1 MRENR
6 SPIYITHEDMK
17 KLKALLSSATNP
29 ERDQECIAELEEELD
44 KAIIVDSKDIP
55 RQVITMNSKFCLRS
69 LEDNKLHV
77 LTLVYPHEADISK
90 GKLSIL
96 APVGVAVIGYRVCDI
111 IEWDVPK
118 GAIRLRVESI
128 IYQPEA
134 DLQKQKGSQKVVS
147 DKESLI
153 A

>member
-1 MRENR
+1 MKEQR

-17 KLKALLSSATNP
+17 KLRALLSSASIP

-44 KAIIVDSKDIP
+44 RAIIVESKDIP
-55 RQVITMNSKFCLRS
+55 RQVITMNSKFCLRN
-69 LEDNKLHV
+69 LENDKLHV

-118 GAIRLRVESI
+118 GTIRLRVESI
-128 IYQPEA
+128 IFQPEA
-134 DLQKQKGSQKVVS
+134 DVQKQADSQKAVS
-147 DKESLI
+147 DKESLL

>member
-17 KLKALLSSATNP
+17 KLRALLSSATIP

-44 KAIIVDSKDIP
+44 RAIIVDSKDIP
-55 RQVITMNSKFCLRS
+55 KQVITMNSKFCLRN
-69 LEDNKLHV
+69 LENDKLRV
-77 LTLVYPHEADISK
+77 FTLVYPHEADISK
-90 GKLSIL
+90 EKLSIL
-96 APVGVAVIGYRVCDI
+96 APVGIAVIGYRVCDI
-111 IEWDVPK
+111 IEWKVPK
-118 GAIRLRVESI
+118 GTMRLRVESI

-134 DLQKQKGSQKVVS
+134 DAQKQASSLKDTSN
-147 DKESLI
+147 KESLI